1 MAIAAQDVKSLREKT
16 GAGMMDCKNALKE
29 TDGDFDKAVKLLR
42 EKGLADAKKR
52 SGREAREGVITVSFS
67 EDRSRAVMIE
77 VNCETDFVA
86 RTDEFARF
94 VQKTADGLLERE
106 VEGVDAVP
114 PDIVNSVKEAAG
126 SFGENVILRRMCAYT
141 ASGENGVLQSYIHLG
156 GKVGVLVEFSLEGE
170 ESPPVREFMK
180 NVSLQIA
187 SMEPIS
193 ISPDDMPGDAVQEQK
208 EIFMKQARESGKPEK
223 ILDKI
228 VDGRMK
234 KFFSESCLLEQK
246 YVKDPDLSIDA
257 YRENVEKDNHVSIGI
272 LRFTRFKLGED

>member
-1 MAIAAQDVKSLREKT
+1 VAIAAQDVKRLREKT
-16 GAGMMDCKNALKE
+16 GAGMMDCKNALRE
-29 TDGDFDKAVKLLR
+29 TSGDFDEAVKLLR

-52 SGREAREGVITVSFS
+52 SGREANEGIITVSFS
-67 EDRSRAVMIE
+67 PDRSRAVMIE

-86 RTDEFARF
+86 RTDKFSRF
-94 VQKTADGLLERE
+94 VQETADSLLERK
-106 VEGVDAVP
+106 VEERDAVP
-114 PDIVNSVKEAAG
+114 PEIEESVREAAG
-126 SFGENVILRRMCAYT
+126 AFGENILLRRMCAYA
-141 ASGENGVLQSYIHLG
+141 ASGEKTVLQSYIHLG

-170 ESPPVREFMK
+170 DSEPVREFMK

-193 ISPDDMPGDAVQEQK
+193 VSPGDMPGEVVQEQR
-208 EIFMKQARESGKPEK
+208 EIFMKQARESGKPDK

-246 YVKDPDLSIDA
+246 YVKDSDLSIDA
-257 YRENVEKDNHVSIGI
+257 YRKSVEKENDVGVGI